1 MFGNKIKLSSSV
13 YELVK
18 QAAEI
23 RGASSV
29 EEFVEGILAREA
41 QKIVMEAGKGEMSKD
56 EIEDIANKLK
66 GLGYLE

>member
-1 MFGNKIKLSSSV
+1 MFGNKIKLPDSV

-23 RGASSV
+23 SGASSV
-29 EEFVEGILAREA
+29 EEFVEGVLEREA
-41 QKIVMEAGKGEMSKD
+41 QQIIMNAGKGEISKD
-56 EIEDIANKLK
+56 QIEDIANKLK